1 MEKTGDIFNE
11 KLIRK
16 LPDTRDTLLKGA
28 IGAAAIAIMTVS
40 FMYVGIMSLLIVLG
54 VGVGVYFANKQFE
67 VEFEYIL
74 TNDELDVD
82 KITARE
88 RRKQLLS
95 VNVRSFEVFAPVRD
109 EYKREF
115 EDSTVAKRIDAS
127 SSPKSTK
134 RWFAV
139 FRDGEK
145 RTLLI
150 FEPGKKMRASIRQL
164 IPRIYRE

>member
-1 MEKTGDIFNE
+1 M
-11 KLIRK
+11 
-16 LPDTRDTLLKGA
+16 
-28 IGAAAIAIMTVS
+28 
-40 FMYVGIMSLLIVLG
+40 
-54 VGVGVYFANKQFE
+54 
-67 VEFEYIL
+67 EFEYIL

-95 VNVRSFEVFAPVRD
+95 VNVRSFEIFAPVRD

-164 IPRIYRE
+164 IPRVYRE